1 MQTWRLRSV
10 LPMVVASTAL
20 MGCQDNRTTALE
32 KRVADLESRVKLA
45 EEKQA
50 ANAETVTQQ
59 EVAFKNCL
67 TQANEDF
74 LAAVRNNGTKNRF
87 GYAVDVRVQSILE
100 SAKQHKIEECK
111 LLYR

>member
-1 MQTWRLRSV
+1 
-10 LPMVVASTAL
+10 
-20 MGCQDNRTTALE
+20 MGCQANRTTALE